1 MDDEDEEEPDESPV
15 LSGTRIDEE
24 ELDGNE
30 DTPVPREI

>member
-1 MDDEDEEEPDESPV
+1 MDDEAEEEPDKNPV

-24 ELDGNE
+24 ELDDNE